1 MIGGGIT
8 NTLDLGGGQKIQ
20 DYLAGAGVS
29 NQGPGGGTLYTA
41 GGGTAAGGGTIPQGI
56 AVHNIDDQG
65 NITGQTGFGRVVAQY
80 GNIKD
85 LNSFS
90 PELQAAIQSYQN
102 PKPQNYMSNLL
113 QQAQQQGQPAPG
125 VAAGIAGM
133 IPAMGETRPALYDP
147 RQRAIDEGYQPGSGF
162 MYEGKFYESGNP
174 GRVSMDMAPLDSLFA
189 NNPAA
194 REAFKE
200 SGMKL
205 VMNPN
210 PNPQAGQQ
218 LLGPDGKPMQPFTG
232 DASPVGG
239 PAIDFNEPI
248 TPKGPTASTGQEF
261 VFQKMFEDA
270 GINPFGPQEGV
281 MPELDNIGLITN
293 APGYNPFGPTDVPLF
308 GEQEQQP
315 GGGQAITN
323 PSDSFGIG
331 SNPIM
336 DNPIAPMPNMPTA
349 PNTQPGHSH
358 DDLLSGIGK
367 LFEQYFPQ
375 QGSQQINQP
384 SPMFDAA
391 GNSVPDGQTQSSQ
404 VFGNMITPNFGGGY

>member
-1 MIGGGIT
+1 
-8 NTLDLGGGQKIQ
+8 
-20 DYLAGAGVS
+20 
-29 NQGPGGGTLYTA
+29 LYT
-41 GGGTAAGGGTIPQGI
+41 AGGGTIPQGNAPDLGQGIHNRFNNNRGPNMENQI

-65 NITGQTGFGRVVAQY
+65 NITGQTGLGRVVAQY

-239 PAIDFNEPI
+239 PAIDFNAPI
-248 TPKGPTASTGQEF
+248 GSPA
-261 VFQKMFEDA
+261 
-270 GINPFGPQEGV
+270 NPFGPQEGV
-281 MPELDNIGLITN
+281 MPELDNIGLITD
-293 APGYNPFGPTDVPLF
+293 APGYNPVTP
-308 GEQEQQP
+308 QQP
-315 GGGQAITN
+315 TGGF
-323 PSDSFGIG
+323 DSKAFANELLTGIG
-331 SNPIM
+331 DLFKQHFPESAQMAFNNSNQMQSQIEQPIQ
-336 DNPIAPMPNMPTA
+336 DAT
-349 PNTQPGHSH
+349 TFDVQ
-358 DDLLSGIGK
+358 
-367 LFEQYFPQ
+367 PQ
-375 QGSQQINQP
+375 QNMAFNPFSVNTLGGS
-384 SPMFDAA
+384 
-391 GNSVPDGQTQSSQ
+391 
-404 VFGNMITPNFGGGY
+404 FGGGY

>member
-1 MIGGGIT
+1 
-8 NTLDLGGGQKIQ
+8 
-20 DYLAGAGVS
+20 
-29 NQGPGGGTLYTA
+29 
-41 GGGTAAGGGTIPQGI
+41 
-56 AVHNIDDQG
+56 DQG

-232 DASPVGG
+232 DTSPVGG
-239 PAIDFNEPI
+239 PAIDFSAPI
-248 TPKGPTASTGQEF
+248 GSPA
-261 VFQKMFEDA
+261 
-270 GINPFGPQEGV
+270 
-281 MPELDNIGLITN
+281 
-293 APGYNPFGPTDVPLF
+293 NPFGPTDVPLF
-308 GEQEQQP
+308 GEQEDTGVGMP
-315 GGGQAITN
+315 AGG
-323 PSDSFGIG
+323 FF
-331 SNPIM
+331 
-336 DNPIAPMPNMPTA
+336 TA
-349 PNTQPGHSH
+349 DF
-358 DDLLSGIGK
+358 DDI
-367 LFEQYFPQ
+367 Q
-375 QGSQQINQP
+375 NV
-384 SPMFDAA
+384 
-391 GNSVPDGQTQSSQ
+391 N
-404 VFGNMITPNFGGGY
+404 

>member
-1 MIGGGIT
+1 IGGGIT

-218 LLGPDGKPMQPFTG
+218 LLGPDGKPMQPF
-232 DASPVGG
+232 
-239 PAIDFNEPI
+239 
-248 TPKGPTASTGQEF
+248 
-261 VFQKMFEDA
+261 
-270 GINPFGPQEGV
+270 
-281 MPELDNIGLITN
+281 
-293 APGYNPFGPTDVPLF
+293 
-308 GEQEQQP
+308 
-315 GGGQAITN
+315 
-323 PSDSFGIG
+323 
-331 SNPIM
+331 
-336 DNPIAPMPNMPTA
+336 
-349 PNTQPGHSH
+349 
-358 DDLLSGIGK
+358 
-367 LFEQYFPQ
+367 
-375 QGSQQINQP
+375 
-384 SPMFDAA
+384 
-391 GNSVPDGQTQSSQ
+391 
-404 VFGNMITPNFGGGY
+404 